1 VGAQLKSL
9 ARVEFVTTF
18 RGKGVEAGKKS
29 LTLTLEFREAGRTL
43 TSEEVEG
50 EVKRAVEVLGAKFGG
65 VLRA

>member
-1 VGAQLKSL
+1 
-9 ARVEFVTTF
+9 
-18 RGKGVEAGKKS
+18 
-29 LTLTLEFREAGRTL
+29 LTLEFREAGRTL